1 MKRTNVDKLFLHE
14 LRVEAIIGFWEWER
28 RVKQIV
34 SIDLEVATDAK
45 AAARVDAVEGALNYE
60 RLSQRVLEFVGA
72 SEFKLVETLA
82 EAIAEIAVK
91 EFGAPWVKVSVAKPG
106 AIPRARDV
114 GVVIER
120 QPADYR

>member
-1 MKRTNVDKLFLHE
+1 MDKLFLHE

-34 SIDLEVATDAK
+34 SIDLEVATDSR
-45 AAARVDAVEGALNYE
+45 AAARVDSVDAALNYE
-60 RLSQRVLEFVGA
+60 RLAQRVLDFVGG

-82 EAIAEIAVK
+82 EAIAQIAVQ
-91 EFGAPWVKVSVAKPG
+91 EFGAPWVKVLVAKPG
-106 AIPRARDV
+106 AIPRAREV

-120 QPADYR
+120 ERADYP

>member
-1 MKRTNVDKLFLHE
+1 MDKLFLHE

-34 SIDLEVATDAK
+34 SIDLEVATDSRG
-45 AAARVDAVEGALNYE
+45 AARVDSVDAALNYE
-60 RLSQRVLEFVGA
+60 RLAQRVLDFVGG

-82 EAIAEIAVK
+82 EAIAQIAVQ
-91 EFGAPWVKVSVAKPG
+91 EFGAPWVKVLVAKPG
-106 AIPRARDV
+106 AIPRAREV

-120 QPADYR
+120 ERADYA

>member
-1 MKRTNVDKLFLHE
+1 VDKLFLHE

-34 SIDLEVATDAK
+34 SIDLEVATDSR
-45 AAARVDAVEGALNYE
+45 AAARVDSVDAALNYE
-60 RLSQRVLEFVGA
+60 RLAQRVLDFVGG

-82 EAIAEIAVK
+82 EAIAQIAVQ
-91 EFGAPWVKVSVAKPG
+91 EFGAPWVKVLVAKPG
-106 AIPRARDV
+106 AIPRAREV

-120 QPADYR
+120 ERADYP

>member
-1 MKRTNVDKLFLHE
+1 VDKLFLRE
-14 LRVEAIIGFWEWER
+14 LRVETIIGFWEWER

-34 SIDLEVATDAK
+34 SIDLEIATDSK
-45 AAARVDAVEGALNYE
+45 AAARADEVEAALNYE
-60 RLSQRVLEFVGA
+60 RLADRVLEFVGT
-72 SEFKLVETLA
+72 SQFKLVETLA
-82 EAIAEIAVK
+82 EAIARIVVG

-120 QPADYR
+120 GAADFP